1 MDGLSYRVGTTIFLT
16 YAGMVKVAQLSE
28 NPQAIKNREKV
39 LVLLK
44 QKHAE
49 LRSTMH
55 VSTSA
60 APARPVPGPSSL
72 EEEEDEDEMIDQQ
85 RNRRVLPYNG
95 QKKACLD
102 GALAPFV
109 LEDEE
114 RQVAVIRKQ
123 RNEMELLLPVIRVK
137 NEEEIQHIQN
147 VKTAQAEQLQFQ
159 LEMQQ
164 KINEEQRKINAE
176 EIEKQQKLNAEEL
189 EKQQKLNTEQ
199 RKINAEEIEK
209 QQKLNAEALLYK
221 DATQD
226 RDRIERESLLQ
237 YKRAELELE
246 KERRMVMDPDYKV
259 ALAASQQPVPVT
271 PVYVNLPIMQPIA
284 SDLDAAI
291 KLKTEQDAVKKANTE
306 RALKGAATR
315 RQKREIREKERIEL
329 VRARDR
335 ANHAARIARM
345 DAEALKNQ
353 TPHQRNM
360 GMSFLDV

>member
-176 EIEKQQKLNAEEL
+176 EIEKQQKLNAE
-189 EKQQKLNTEQ
+189 
-199 RKINAEEIEK
+199 
-209 QQKLNAEALLYK
+209 ALLYK

>member
-1 MDGLSYRVGTTIFLT
+1 M
-16 YAGMVKVAQLSE
+16 
-28 NPQAIKNREKV
+28 
-39 LVLLK
+39 
-44 QKHAE
+44 
-49 LRSTMH
+49 
-55 VSTSA
+55 
-60 APARPVPGPSSL
+60 
-72 EEEEDEDEMIDQQ
+72 
-85 RNRRVLPYNG
+85 
-95 QKKACLD
+95 
-102 GALAPFV
+102 
-109 LEDEE
+109 
-114 RQVAVIRKQ
+114 
-123 RNEMELLLPVIRVK
+123 
-137 NEEEIQHIQN
+137 
-147 VKTAQAEQLQFQ
+147 
-159 LEMQQ
+159 
-164 KINEEQRKINAE
+164 
-176 EIEKQQKLNAEEL
+176 

-246 KERRMVMDPDYKV
+246 KERRMMMDPDYKV

-271 PVYVNLPIMQPIA
+271 PMYVNLPIMQPIA

-335 ANHAARIARM
+335 ANNAARIARM
-345 DAEALKNQ
+345 DVEALKNQ

>member
-1 MDGLSYRVGTTIFLT
+1 M
-16 YAGMVKVAQLSE
+16 
-28 NPQAIKNREKV
+28 
-39 LVLLK
+39 
-44 QKHAE
+44 
-49 LRSTMH
+49 
-55 VSTSA
+55 
-60 APARPVPGPSSL
+60 
-72 EEEEDEDEMIDQQ
+72 
-85 RNRRVLPYNG
+85 
-95 QKKACLD
+95 
-102 GALAPFV
+102 
-109 LEDEE
+109 
-114 RQVAVIRKQ
+114 
-123 RNEMELLLPVIRVK
+123 
-137 NEEEIQHIQN
+137 
-147 VKTAQAEQLQFQ
+147 
-159 LEMQQ
+159 
-164 KINEEQRKINAE
+164 
-176 EIEKQQKLNAEEL
+176 